1 MGNTLVAVLTRGA
14 PPQPLPPAAE
24 SDVPEGRLFR
34 VKSALLGKP
43 LHTDQ
48 LIHERLGK
56 PTALA
61 VFASDNLSSSA
72 YATEEI
78 LRVLL
83 PVVGIAAFTL
93 VMPITIAM
101 LVVLAFLILSY
112 RQTIK
117 AYPFAS
123 GAYNVTTANF
133 GPPVP
138 QVAGAALLIDYVLTV
153 AVSTAAG
160 TAALTS
166 AFSALRPYR
175 IEIAIAFVLIIAYGN
190 LRGLKESGRIFA
202 VPTYFFM
209 VNMILL
215 LAVGLVRWAMG
226 DLPTQVLEGEGL
238 VEVGSAGAGLLQGA
252 SLFVVLHAFAS
263 GGAAVT
269 GVEAI
274 SDGVPAFRKPEW
286 RNARTTLVVMG
297 VSLGVMFLGLSFL
310 ASRTHVGVFEEG
322 VPTVLSQIGE
332 IVYGHGAT
340 GEVLYYCL
348 QAGTMLILVLA
359 ANTSF
364 ADFPRLASFQAGDS
378 FLPKQLTKRG
388 HRLVFSNGIIALA
401 GAAIIVLLLTKAR
414 VEALIP
420 LYAVGVFL
428 SFTLS
433 QSAMS
438 KHHLREREPGWQRGL
453 AINGFGAFLS
463 ALVCLIIA
471 ITKFVDG
478 AWIVLVLLPA
488 AVLLLLRLNR
498 QYTQE
503 DTELEHEAELAA
515 TAPILR
521 RHVVLVLIDRLD
533 RSTARAIQ
541 YARTLTP
548 DELRAVHIA
557 ADELKAE
564 ALADE
569 WRRLGLSRISLE
581 LIDCPDRRI
590 TRCTV
595 NLVDSLLVDGQTEVS
610 VLIPRRI
617 YRRAW
622 HRLLH
627 DRTADAIAEALAP
640 LPHAN
645 VTVVPYHLGGGR
657 EPVAPARVRPGAAAV
672 PGAGGDGRDDGQR

>member
-1 MGNTLVAVLTRGA
+1 VLTRGTA
-14 PPQPLPPAAE
+14 PEPLPPAAE

-34 VKSALLGKP
+34 LKSALLGRP
-43 LHTDQ
+43 LLSDQ
-48 LIHERLGK
+48 LVHERLGK

-83 PVVGIAAFTL
+83 PYVGLAAFTL
-93 VMPITIAM
+93 VMPITLAM

-123 GAYNVTTANF
+123 GAYNVTSANF
-133 GPPVP
+133 RPPIP
-138 QVAGAALLIDYVLTV
+138 QIAGAALLIDYVLTV

-175 IEIAIAFVLIIAYGN
+175 IEIAIGFVLLIAYGN

-202 VPTYFFM
+202 VPTYFFI
-209 VNMILL
+209 VNMALL
-215 LAVGLVRWAMG
+215 LGLGLARWAFG
-226 DLPTQVLEGEGL
+226 DLPTGDLTAEGV
-238 VEVGSAGAGLLQGA
+238 VELGEAGSGLLQGA

-286 RNARTTLVVMG
+286 KNARTTLVVMG
-297 VSLGVMFLGLSFL
+297 SCLGVMFLGLSFL
-310 ASRTHVGVFEEG
+310 ASRTKVPVFEHG

-332 IVYGHGAT
+332 LVYGDSPMGQA
-340 GEVLYYCL
+340 LYYAL

-364 ADFPRLASFQAGDS
+364 ADFPRLASFQAGDA

-388 HRLVFSNGIIALA
+388 HRLVFSNGVISLS
-401 GAAIIVLLLTKAR
+401 GAAILVLLLTNAR
-414 VEALIP
+414 VESLIP

-433 QSAMS
+433 QSAMT
-438 KHHLREREPGWQRGL
+438 KHHLRERDAGWQRGL

-463 ALVCLIIA
+463 ATVCVIIA
-471 ITKFVDG
+471 VTKFVDG
-478 AWIVLVLLPA
+478 AWIVLVILPV
-488 AVLLLLRLNR
+488 AVALLLRLNR

-503 DTELEHEAELAA
+503 ETELEHEAEAAA

-521 RHVVLVLIDRLD
+521 RHVVIVLIDRLD

-557 ADELKAE
+557 SDELKAE

-581 LIDCPDRRI
+581 LVDCPDRRI

-595 NLVDSLLVDGQTEVS
+595 NLVDALLSDGQTEVS

-645 VTVVPYHLGGGR
+645 VTIVPYHLGGGR
-657 EPVAPARVRPGAAAV
+657 EPVAPPSARPGAVATPT
-672 PGAGGDGRDDGQR
+672 PGGNGRTPRP

>member
-1 MGNTLVAVLTRGA
+1 VLTQGA

-34 VKSALLGKP
+34 VKSALLGRP

-83 PVVGIAAFTL
+83 PYVGIAAFTTL
-93 VMPITIAM
+93 VMPITTAM

-123 GAYNVTTANF
+123 GAYNVTSANF

-138 QVAGAALLIDYVLTV
+138 QIAGAALLIDYVLTV

-166 AFSALRPYR
+166 AISGLRPYR
-175 IEIAIAFVLIIAYGN
+175 IEIAIAFVLLIAYGN

-209 VNMILL
+209 VNMVLL
-215 LAVGLVRWAMG
+215 LVVGLVRWAMG
-226 DLPTQVLEGEGL
+226 DLPAEELTGEGL
-238 VEVGSAGAGLLQGA
+238 VDIGDPGGGLLQGA

-286 RNARTTLVVMG
+286 KNARTTLVVMG
-297 VSLGVMFLGLSFL
+297 CSLGVMFLGLSFL
-310 ASRTHVGVFEEG
+310 ASRTHPGVFEEG
-322 VPTVLSQIGE
+322 VPTVISQIGE
-332 IVYGHGAT
+332 RVYGQGAL
-340 GEVLYYCL
+340 GDVLYYGL

-401 GAAIIVLLLTKAR
+401 AAAILVLLLTNAR
-414 VEALIP
+414 VESLIP

-438 KHHLREREPGWQRGL
+438 KHHLREREAGWQRGL
-453 AINGFGAFLS
+453 AINGFGALLS
-463 ALVCLIIA
+463 ATVCVIIA
-471 ITKFVDG
+471 VTKFVDG
-478 AWIVLVLLPA
+478 AWIVLVILPL
-488 AVLLLLRLNR
+488 AVAVLLRLNR
-498 QYTQE
+498 QYSQE
-503 DTELEHEAELAA
+503 DAELEHEAELAA

-521 RHVVLVLIDRLD
+521 RHVVIVLIDRLD

-564 ALADE
+564 SLADE
-569 WRRLGLSRISLE
+569 WRRVGLSRLPLE
-581 LIDCPDRRI
+581 LVDCPDRRI

-595 NLVDSLLVDGQTEVS
+595 NVVDALLADGQTEVS

-645 VTVVPYHLGGGR
+645 VTIVPYHLGGGR
-657 EPVAPARVRPGAAAV
+657 EPVAPPRARDGAT
-672 PGAGGDGRDDGQR
+672 AGNGSGRGGGEA